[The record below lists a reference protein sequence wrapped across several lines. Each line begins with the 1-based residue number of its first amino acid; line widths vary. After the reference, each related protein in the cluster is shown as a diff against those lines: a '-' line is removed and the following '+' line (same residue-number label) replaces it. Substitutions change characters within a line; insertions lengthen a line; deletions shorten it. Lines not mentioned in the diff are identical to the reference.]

1 MRYNLNKTV
10 LLLSILLSSSFLKAE
25 SGNTAFGFLD
35 IPVSSRVNA
44 LGGVNISLVERDLSV
59 TSQNPALLG
68 PEMNKNVSLSYMRYL
83 KDVNLGSCAYAFAL
97 NDNGAVAVGA
107 QFINYGDFKMTSE
120 DNQILGN
127 FSAKDMLFNTMIG
140 YNISERWRGGANAKF
155 IYSVYESYS
164 SFAMAV
170 DLGLNYFNEYRDFSF
185 SITANNLGGQLK
197 SFNENR
203 EKLPFDLR
211 VGISQAL
218 SHAPFRIS
226 LTAINLT
233 DWDDKYIDNS
243 VSDDEYGSN
252 KKDNFAKKMFR
263 HMLIGVEY
271 LPTDNFYLA
280 VGYNYK
286 KRAEFAGGGGGFLT
300 GFSAGTG
307 IIIKK
312 FNINASIAQHHISG
326 TSFMIG
332 MNLLL
337 NRF

>member
-1 MRYNLNKTV
+1 M
-10 LLLSILLSSSFLKAE
+10 
-25 SGNTAFGFLD
+25 
-35 IPVSSRVNA
+35 
-44 LGGVNISLVERDLSV
+44 NISVVERDLSI

-68 PEMNKNVSLSYMRYL
+68 PEMDKNVSLSYMRYI
-83 KDVNLGSCAYAFAL
+83 KDVNLGSCSYAMAL
-97 NDNGAVAVGA
+97 NDNGAIAFGA
-107 QFINYGDFKMTSE
+107 QFLNYGDFKLTSE
-120 DNQILGN
+120 DNQILGS

-155 IYSVYESYS
+155 IYSVYESYT

-170 DLGLNYFNEYRDFSF
+170 DLGVNYFNEERDFSF
-185 SITANNLGGQLK
+185 SVTANNLGGQLK
-197 SFNENR
+197 SFHENR
-203 EKLPFDLR
+203 EKLPIDLR

-218 SHAPFRIS
+218 AHAPFRIS
-226 LTAINLT
+226 LTAFNLT
-233 DWDDKYIDNS
+233 DWDNKFIDNS
-243 VSDDEYGSN
+243 ISDDELGSN

-263 HMLIGVEY
+263 HIIIGMEY
-271 LPTDNFYLA
+271 LPNDNFYLA
-280 VGYNYK
+280 LGYNYK
-286 KRAEFAGGGGGFLT
+286 KRSDFSGGGGFMT

-312 FNINASIAQHHISG
+312 FNINASVAQHHISG